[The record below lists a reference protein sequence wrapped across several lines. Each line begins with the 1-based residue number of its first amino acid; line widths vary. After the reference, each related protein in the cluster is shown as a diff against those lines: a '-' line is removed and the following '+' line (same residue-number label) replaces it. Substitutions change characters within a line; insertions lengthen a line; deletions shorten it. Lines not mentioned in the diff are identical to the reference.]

1 MGKGYRNRDGRDDSI
16 LTKTQKTKKQKKGR
30 RPMPKWIVPTLIAIV
45 AVAVVFAIVFSALI
59 NNGVF
64 KRNNILVKSQQ
75 QNAYSINQYAAQ
87 IMLWYSGWV
96 QGQNAYYNSLTD
108 LVSYSDY
115 NQNTM
120 FSWCW
125 AYASTS
131 QSNLKEAIS
140 DSAEWL
146 EEMVALC
153 DWGVKNNIP
162 FTTED
167 EDTAY
172 ETLVSS
178 FKSQAK
184 SYYKYAHEVG
194 FPNED
199 GTTETFS
206 EDFSS
211 YVDYSSLPYFSGF
224 LRNVFGNGLKS
235 DDFRRAAV
243 ILTYASRVKTLK
255 EGEYWSADETEV
267 AAELKENPNLYYSL
281 NYLKYA
287 AGNTAL
293 AEKLQGAENE
303 DEFKKLIAVDY
314 IESNYFGEYSKLLAN
329 ALLKKLK
336 DKTGEA
342 LAAALE
348 ENGLTASEIA
358 KPVETTTEPEG
369 EGEGEGE
376 PEGEEETAVLT
387 KKQSDWL
394 FNKDRANDDME
405 VITEEDGSSTLLVV
419 TEVIKDEDGNIT
431 AVKAVVENFAP
442 TLTEEELADLIN
454 DVCHHLGLPHDHD
467 HEEAAS
473 ETINGDA
480 EPTEGEDET
489 TEDEGEDETTDG
501 EGEDTTTGGEGDTET
516 TGGED
521 EVTTTGEGDTETTGE
536 TESTI
541 WDDLVEALESG
552 ANAKLP
558 SKSTVYYVK
567 AVDLEK
573 EISDFK
579 TGLDEAEDKAAYL
592 QGKGISESLGMEE
605 DKVDEALKAV
615 LFPAEGTVTAG
626 STLIVD
632 ADNGDT
638 KHLVYVTEVKTEGE
652 GEEAKT
658 LVSFYDYS
666 VSKYSDGF
674 RKFLFE
680 GVDEE
685 TMTGIPEVGA
695 TFVDEDEKTVYIVIS
710 ALGLGDD
717 VVRGGYISYSNKEDA
732 DADLKKLE
740 GLTGIELLNKLAELN
755 SDATTSN
762 AITQSSV
769 SSSDLKAWLFDESR
783 KANDA
788 AVVYYED
795 ENGNIMEGIYLA
807 VFLDRI
813 SSGESDART
822 NIADEKADDFARKLA
837 EDGGYKLS
845 EKAVSKIGSF
855 LFK

>member
-30 RPMPKWIVPTLIAIV
+30 RPMPKWIVPTLVAIV
-45 AVAVVFAIVFSALI
+45 AVVAVFAIVFSALI

-75 QNAYSINQYAAQ
+75 QSAYSINQYAAQ

-131 QSNLKEAIS
+131 QTNLKEAVS

-162 FTTED
+162 FTAED
-167 EDTAY
+167 EETAY
-172 ETLVSS
+172 ESLVSA
-178 FKSQAK
+178 FRSQAQ
-184 SYYKYAHEVG
+184 SYYKYAKEVG
-194 FPNED
+194 FPDES
-199 GTTETFS
+199 GTLVPFS
-206 EDFSS
+206 ADFST
-211 YVDYSSLPYFSGF
+211 YIGADYDYLPYFSSF
-224 LRNVFGNGLKS
+224 LRNIFGDGLKTK
-235 DDFRRAAV
+235 DFRRAAV

-255 EGEYWSADETEV
+255 EGEFWSATETEI
-267 AAELKENPNLYYSL
+267 AEELKENPNLYYSL
-281 NYLKYA
+281 DYLKYA

-293 AEKLQGAENE
+293 AEKLQAAENE
-303 DEFKKLIAVDY
+303 DAFKKLIAVDY
-314 IESNYFGEYSKLLAN
+314 IENNYFGEYSKLLAN
-329 ALLKKLK
+329 ELLEKLK
-336 DKTGEA
+336 DKTGED

-358 KPVETTTEPEG
+358 KPVETTTEPEAE

-376 PEGEEETAVLT
+376 TEGETEEGEPETEGEEETAGLT

-394 FNKDRANDDME
+394 FNKDRANNNME
-405 VITEEDGSSTLLVV
+405 IITEEDGSSTLLVI
-419 TEVIKDEDGNIT
+419 TEVTKDEEGNVT
-431 AVKAVVENFAP
+431 AVKAVVENFAI

-454 DVCHHLGLPHDHD
+454 EVCHHLGLPHDHD

-480 EPTEGEDET
+480 EPTEGEDEDTT
-489 TEDEGEDETTDG
+489 TEG
-501 EGEDTTTGGEGDTET
+501 EGEDTTT
-516 TGGED
+516 
-521 EVTTTGEGDTETTGE
+521 TGEGDSETTGE
-536 TESTI
+536 TESTA

-552 ANAKLP
+552 AKAKLP
-558 SKSTVYYVK
+558 TKSTLYYVK

-573 EISDFK
+573 EINDLK
-579 TGLDEAEDKAAYL
+579 TGLDAAENKATYL
-592 QGKGISESLGMEE
+592 QGEGAAENLGMAE

-615 LFPAEGTVTAG
+615 LFPAEGTVEAG
-626 STLIVD
+626 FTQIVD

-666 VSKYSDGF
+666 VSKYSDKL

-695 TFVDEDEKTVYIVIS
+695 TFADEEETVYMVLS

-717 VVRGGYISYSNKEDA
+717 VVRGGYISYSSKEDA

-755 SDATTSN
+755 SNATTSN

-783 KANDA
+783 KANDT
-788 AVVYYED
+788 AVVYYEAED
-795 ENGNIMEGIYLA
+795 GITGNSYLA
-807 VFLDRI
+807 VFLDRV
-813 SSGESDART
+813 SAGESNART
-822 NIADEKADDFARKLA
+822 NIADEKADDFAHKLA
-837 EDGGYKLS
+837 EDGGYKLN